1 MEALVLAVIATTV
14 VLLIA
19 AIVASVAYVPEVFVA
34 IVP

>member
-19 AIVASVAYVPEVFVA
+19 AIVASVAYVPEVIVA